1 MKTRILIIIQEL
13 FNFTH
18 WKLQIETETTY
29 SISQKVSL
37 TNHHLLLV
45 TKQGESAKKCHFIR
59 YVYT

>member
-45 TKQGESAKKCHFIR
+45 TKQGESAKKMSF
-59 YVYT
+59 Y